1 MRFKGGRGKP
11 IPDTF
16 PWFKG
21 KAGGDKPLPYE
32 GPRLLFMIPNLSCF
46 SLFLGDINML
56 FKRKKKTEN
65 ADALHREY
73 GLVSNCG
80 YIMRA
85 FLRYRKST
93 ILFLITGGVAG
104 ASMSYIWTVIA
115 KLVIDMITRQAGAE
129 NADITPLLWLVAG
142 TTAVEFA
149 MMWLNTLSAKKL
161 RIGFLV
167 TRNGLVRE
175 RIAKTMTLQYEQLED
190 PDMLD
195 RLQKAKRAVE
205 GEWTGVGALMSNMW
219 STAVQL
225 AAVAAAVGIIFT
237 LNGWLVLIIAV
248 LSFVQFLYFD
258 YIRKKDKE
266 VMWDAMAPHWR
277 KMYYMQDVSADFAYA
292 KDIRLYGMKK
302 WLLEK
307 FRGIN
312 NIELQH
318 WIQSRKY
325 WAMNTWF
332 SQGVSLVRSAVI
344 YGWLIYDM
352 LFSGMSIGDFTL
364 YTGSAI
370 TFSMYISQFL
380 QSLGGMR
387 EHSAKTDDFRSYMD
401 IQNPDDIQKKH
412 TPVPKAD
419 GYTFEFRNVSFKYK
433 GQETYALKNLNL
445 TFAAGQRLAVVGLNG
460 AGKTTF
466 IKLLLRL
473 YDVTEGQILCNG
485 IDIREFG
492 RNEYFKLFSPAFQE
506 VEVFA
511 FPLCEN
517 VSMQLTEDTDKRKAE
532 EYLRAAG
539 MGEKLDKLPKGI
551 DTQMLKVLY
560 EDGVDLSGGEKQK
573 MALARALYKNAPVVV
588 LDEPT
593 AALDALAEYRL
604 YQSFDGMI
612 GDRSAVYISH
622 RLSSTRFC
630 DTIAMFKGGEMV
642 EYGTHDEL
650 LKKDGAYA
658 EMFRVQAQYYVEDGA
673 EYVPAEEGGAVRE

>member
-1 MRFKGGRGKP
+1 
-11 IPDTF
+11 
-16 PWFKG
+16 
-21 KAGGDKPLPYE
+21 
-32 GPRLLFMIPNLSCF
+32 
-46 SLFLGDINML
+46 ML

-115 KLVIDMITRQAGAE
+115 KLVIDMITRQSGAE

-167 TRNGLVRE
+167 TRNGLMRE

-205 GEWTGVGALMSNMW
+205 GEWTGIGALMSNMW

-225 AAVAAAVGIIFT
+225 AAVVAAVGIIFT
-237 LNGWLVLIIAV
+237 LNGWLVLIIAA

-277 KMYYMQDVSADFAYA
+277 KMYYMQDVSSDFAYA

-307 FRGIN
+307 FRDIN

-473 YDVTEGQILCNG
+473 YDVTEGQIFCNG
-485 IDIREFG
+485 TDIREFD
-492 RNEYFKLFSPAFQE
+492 RTEYFKLFSPAFQE

-612 GDRSAVYISH
+612 GDKSAVYISH

-630 DTIAMFKGGEMV
+630 DAIAMFKGGEMV

-673 EYVPAEEGGAVRE
+673 EYVPAEEGGAVCE

>member
-1 MRFKGGRGKP
+1 
-11 IPDTF
+11 
-16 PWFKG
+16 
-21 KAGGDKPLPYE
+21 
-32 GPRLLFMIPNLSCF
+32 
-46 SLFLGDINML
+46 ML
-56 FKRKKKTEN
+56 FKRKKKTEQT
-65 ADALHREY
+65 DELHHEY
-73 GLVSNCG
+73 GLISNCG
-80 YIMRA
+80 YIIRA
-85 FLRYRKST
+85 FLRYQKST
-93 ILFLITGGVAG
+93 VAFLLLGGIAG

-115 KLVIDMITRQAGAE
+115 KLVIDMITQQAGTSGR
-129 NADITPLLWLVAG
+129 DITPLLWLVAG
-142 TTAVEFA
+142 TTAVEFV

-167 TRNGLVRE
+167 TRNSLVQE
-175 RIAKTMTLQYEQLED
+175 RIAKTMTMQYEQLED

-205 GEWTGVGALMSNMW
+205 GEWMGIGALMSNMW

-225 AAVAAAVGIIFT
+225 VAVITAVGIIFT
-237 LNGWLVLIIAV
+237 FNGWLVLIIAV
-248 LSFVQFLYFD
+248 LSFIQFEYFD
-258 YIRKKDKE
+258 YIRVKDKE

-277 KMYYMQDVSADFAYA
+277 KMNYMQEVSTDFTYA

-302 WLLEK
+302 WLLGK
-307 FRGIN
+307 YKDIN
-312 NIELQH
+312 NIELKH
-318 WIQSRKY
+318 WIQSRVY
-325 WAMNTWF
+325 WSWNTWF
-332 SQGVSLVRSAVI
+332 SQGVALVRNVII

-352 LFSGMSIGDFTL
+352 LFNGMSIGDFTL

-370 TFSMYISQFL
+370 TFSMYVSQFL

-401 IQNPDDIQKKH
+401 IKNADELQEKH
-412 TPVPKAD
+412 TPIPKAD
-419 GYTFEFRNVSFKYK
+419 GYTFEFRNVSFRYK

-445 TFAAGQRLAVVGLNG
+445 TFSAGQRLAVVGLNG
-460 AGKTTF
+460 AGKSTF

-485 IDIREFG
+485 IDIREFD

-517 VSMQLTEDTDKRKAE
+517 VSMQLTENTDKQKAE
-532 EYLRAAG
+532 KFLRAAG
-539 MGEKLDKLPKGI
+539 MGDKLDKLPKGI

-560 EDGVDLSGGEKQK
+560 DDGVDLSGGEKQK

-612 GDRSAVYISH
+612 GEKSAVYISH

-658 EMFRVQAQYYVEDGA
+658 EMFRVQAQYYIEDGA
-673 EYVPAEEGGAVRE
+673 EYVPAEEGGVVRE

>member
-1 MRFKGGRGKP
+1 
-11 IPDTF
+11 
-16 PWFKG
+16 
-21 KAGGDKPLPYE
+21 
-32 GPRLLFMIPNLSCF
+32 
-46 SLFLGDINML
+46 ML
-56 FKRKKKTEN
+56 FYRKKKEKQT
-65 ADALHREY
+65 DQLHHEY
-73 GLVSNCG
+73 GLLSNCG

-93 ILFLITGGVAG
+93 IAYLFIGGIAG
-104 ASMSYIWTVIA
+104 ASMSYIWTIIA
-115 KLVIDMITRQAGAE
+115 KLVIDMITRQAGA
-129 NADITPLLWLVAG
+129 ADKDVTPLLWLVVF
-142 TTAVEFA
+142 TTVVEFI
-149 MMWLNTLSAKKL
+149 MMWLNTTAAKKL
-161 RIGFLV
+161 RTGFLY
-167 TRNGLVRE
+167 TRLKLIEE
-175 RIAKTMTLQYEQLED
+175 RIAKTMTLEYEQLED

-195 RLQKAKRAVE
+195 RLQKAKRSAE
-205 GEWTGVGALMSNMW
+205 GEWMGLGALMSNMW

-225 AAVAAAVGIIFT
+225 VAVLTAVGIIFT
-237 LNGWLVLIIAV
+237 LNGWLVLIIFV
-248 LSFVQFLYFD
+248 LSFIQFEYFD
-258 YIRKKDKE
+258 YIRIKDKE

-277 KMYYMQDVSADFAYA
+277 RMNYMQETATDFSYA
-292 KDIRLYGMKK
+292 KDIRLYGMKP
-302 WLLEK
+302 WLLGK
-307 FRGIN
+307 YKDIN
-312 NIELQH
+312 KIELEH

-325 WAMNTWF
+325 WAMNVWF
-332 SQGVSLVRSAVI
+332 GQGISLVRNVLI

-352 LFSGMSIGDFTL
+352 LFNGMSIGDFTL

-370 TFSMYISQFL
+370 TFSMYVSQFL

-387 EHSAKTDDFRSYMD
+387 EHSAKVDDFRSYMD
-401 IQNPDDIQKKH
+401 IKNADELQEKH
-412 TPVPKAD
+412 TPVPEAD
-419 GYTFEFRNVSFKYK
+419 GYTFEFRNVSFRYK
-433 GQETYALKNLNL
+433 GQETWALKNLNL
-445 TFAAGQRLAVVGLNG
+445 TFSAGQRLAVVGLNG
-460 AGKTTF
+460 AGKSTF

-485 IDIREFG
+485 IDIRKFD
-492 RNEYFKLFSPAFQE
+492 RNEYFRLFSPAFQE

-517 VSMQLTEDTDKRKAE
+517 VSMRLSGDTDRSKAE
-532 EYLRAAG
+532 EFLRAAG

-551 DTQMLKVLY
+551 DTEMLKVLY

-612 GDRSAVYISH
+612 GGKSAVYISH

-642 EYGTHDEL
+642 EYGTHEEL
-650 LKKDGAYA
+650 LNKNGAYA

-673 EYVPAEEGGAVRE
+673 EPVPVEEGGVVRE

>member
-1 MRFKGGRGKP
+1 
-11 IPDTF
+11 
-16 PWFKG
+16 
-21 KAGGDKPLPYE
+21 
-32 GPRLLFMIPNLSCF
+32 
-46 SLFLGDINML
+46 ML

-65 ADALHREY
+65 ADALHHEY

-80 YIMRA
+80 YILRA

-115 KLVIDMITRQAGAE
+115 KLVIDMITRQSGAE

-167 TRNGLVRE
+167 TRNGLMRE

-205 GEWTGVGALMSNMW
+205 GEWTGIGALMSNMW

-225 AAVAAAVGIIFT
+225 AAVVAAVGIIFT
-237 LNGWLVLIIAV
+237 LNGWLVLIIAA

-277 KMYYMQDVSADFAYA
+277 KMYYMQDVSSDFAYA

-307 FRGIN
+307 FRDIN

-412 TPVPKAD
+412 THVPKAD

-485 IDIREFG
+485 IDIREFD
-492 RNEYFKLFSPAFQE
+492 RTEYFKLFSPAFQE

-612 GDRSAVYISH
+612 GDKSAVYISH

-630 DTIAMFKGGEMV
+630 NAIAMFKGGEMV

-673 EYVPAEEGGAVRE
+673 EYVPAEEGGAVCE